1 MKKINL
7 IRVATI
13 LAATAT
19 VFTACNKDSEEFPAV
34 RAEINAG
41 INGMTD
47 AQTTP
52 SSRAAETFW
61 AAGDAIGVTAT
72 SGTAEYNNICY
83 KTTDGNGDF
92 SALPGAQG
100 EDNSIYFQT
109 ADAVSFS
116 AYYPY
121 TGANGAPAGIVE
133 KTLTAADQTAEAQPA
148 IDYLFGT
155 GSGSSA
161 APIVSLKFDHC
172 MSRVVLK
179 FKQGEGFTFP
189 AGGFS
194 YTLSGLKMKGS
205 FNTADGKA
213 EADAQAQPAE
223 ISMEVAVAEKA
234 ATITSSPLILFPQA
248 STKAGLKV
256 DIEGVTYSNSFNIS
270 AEGLKPAH
278 TYTYNV
284 TVNRTAVTISEPIIT
299 DWTEGG
305 GEDIGIWN

>member
-1 MKKINL
+1 MRTINL

-13 LAATAT
+13 LAVTAT
-19 VFTACNKDSEEFPAV
+19 VFTACDKDSNEFPAV

-47 AQTTP
+47 AQNNPT
-52 SSRAAETFW
+52 SRAAETFW
-61 AAGDAIGVTAT
+61 TAGDAIGVTAT
-72 SGTAEYNNICY
+72 SGNVEYKNICY

-109 ADAVSFS
+109 ADAVDFS

-121 TGANGAPAGIVE
+121 TGANGTPAGIVE

-161 APIVSLKFDHC
+161 APTVKLKFDHC

-179 FKQGEGFTFP
+179 FKQGVGFTFP
-189 AGGFS
+189 TGEFE
-194 YTLSGLKMKGS
+194 YTLAGLKMKGS

-213 EADAQAQPAE
+213 TADAQAQPAE
-223 ISMEVAVAEKA
+223 VSMKVAVPEKA
-234 ATITSSPLILFPQA
+234 DAVASSSLILFPQA
-248 STKAGLKV
+248 STKAEMKV
-256 DIEGVTYSNSFNIS
+256 KIEGVDYTNSFNIN
-270 AEGLKPAH
+270 AEGLKAAH
-278 TYTYNV
+278 TYTFNV

-299 DWTEGG
+299 DWTEGEG
-305 GEDIGIWN
+305 GDVEVSN